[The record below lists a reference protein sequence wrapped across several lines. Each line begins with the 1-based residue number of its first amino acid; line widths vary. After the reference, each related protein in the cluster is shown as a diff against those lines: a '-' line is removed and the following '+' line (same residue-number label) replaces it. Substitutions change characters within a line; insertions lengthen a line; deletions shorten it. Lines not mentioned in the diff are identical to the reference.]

1 MKQRLSLRLSL
12 VLALLLGMVL
22 AGGSSTQAAEDA
34 GNSLIKDAKALFEK
48 YKALDHDSDP
58 ALVDLYS
65 DDAVI
70 YAALDRTG
78 GGQTQEKFSKSE
90 YAQEIKRSLK
100 DPHVRE
106 LNSKTTMEAPVI
118 KTERHQVME
127 DKGLKDEVVVS
138 VSFLAKH
145 DHSALKVHWLLKKD
159 SQGQLKIFEEHSLA
173 YSMRKHRLKQKS
185 QQDSNRQD
193 SLKQNEPQAQP

>member
-1 MKQRLSLRLSL
+1 MKLRLGL
-12 VLALLLGMVL
+12 ILTLLPGLLL
-22 AGGSSTQAAEDA
+22 AFASSSLAAEES
-34 GNSLIKDAKALFEK
+34 GHLLIKEAKALFEQ

-106 LNSKTTMEAPVI
+106 LNSKTTMETPVI
-118 KTERHQVME
+118 KTERHQIME

-159 SQGQLKIFEEHSLA
+159 SQGKLKIFEEHSLA
-173 YSMRKHRLKQKS
+173 YSMRKHRLKQASKPDS
-185 QQDSNRQD
+185 QPSQ
-193 SLKQNEPQAQP
+193 KEPQD